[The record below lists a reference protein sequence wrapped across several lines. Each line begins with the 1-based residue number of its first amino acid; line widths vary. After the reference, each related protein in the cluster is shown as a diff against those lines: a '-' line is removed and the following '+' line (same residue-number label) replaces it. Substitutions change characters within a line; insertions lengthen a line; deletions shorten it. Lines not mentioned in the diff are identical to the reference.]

1 MEFSFQ
7 KVSKLVEQ
15 MIFEKFFD
23 KWPMARDYKDAIL
36 NHDTEK
42 NKEFEERYG
51 FDLLDI
57 WDWYRKSCVRDLY
70 RLSYKATRLEEFF
83 L

>member
-36 NHDTEK
+36 NHDTETS
-42 NKEFEERYG
+42 E
-51 FDLLDI
+51 
-57 WDWYRKSCVRDLY
+57 VR
-70 RLSYKATRLEEFF
+70 SWIENMH
-83 L
+83 